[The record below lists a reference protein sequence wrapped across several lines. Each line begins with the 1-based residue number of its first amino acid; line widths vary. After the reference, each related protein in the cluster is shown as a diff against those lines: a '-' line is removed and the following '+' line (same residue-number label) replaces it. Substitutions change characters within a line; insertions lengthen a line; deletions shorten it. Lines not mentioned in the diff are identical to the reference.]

1 MSEVLRTVIAGNEL
15 KEGSV
20 MVSVTPVGVTTN
32 HRIDPKI
39 NFTDGITQQSG
50 ILQDRFDDTGV
61 YGGGD
66 ATSP

>member
-20 MVSVTPVGVTTN
+20 MVSVSSVGVTTN

-39 NFTDGITQQSG
+39 NYTDGILQQSG

>member
-1 MSEVLRTVIAGNEL
+1 MADVLQRVITANNF

-20 MVSVTPVGVTTN
+20 IVSVSPVGVTTN

-39 NFTDGITQQSG
+39 NYTDGILQQSG

>member
-1 MSEVLRTVIAGNEL
+1 MADVLRPVIGANNF

-20 MVSVTPVGVTTN
+20 IVSVTPVGNTTN

-39 NFTDGITQQSG
+39 NYIDGILLSSG
-50 ILQDRFDDTGV
+50 VLQDRFDDTGV

>member
-20 MVSVTPVGVTTN
+20 MVSVSPVGVTTN

-39 NFTDGITQQSG
+39 NYTDGILQQSG

>member
-1 MSEVLRTVIAGNEL
+1 MADVLQRVITANNF

-20 MVSVTPVGVTTN
+20 VVSVDKFGTTTN

-39 NFTDGITQQSG
+39 NYTKGILNQSG
-50 ILQDRFDDTGV
+50 ILSDRFDDTGV

>member
-1 MSEVLRTVIAGNEL
+1 MADVLRPVISGNEI

-20 MVSVTPVGVTTN
+20 IVGAN
-32 HRIDPKI
+32 KFGDASGIPPAI

-50 ILQDRFDDTGV
+50 ILQNRFDDTGV
-61 YGGGD
+61 YGGTT

>member
-1 MSEVLRTVIAGNEL
+1 MADVLKPIIGSKDF

-20 MVSVTPVGVTTN
+20 IISVDPQGNTTN

-39 NFTDGITQQSG
+39 NFTKGITQQSG

-61 YGGGD
+61 YGGS
-66 ATSP
+66 TKT

>member
-20 MVSVTPVGVTTN
+20 IVSVSPVGVTTN

-39 NFTDGITQQSG
+39 NYTDGILQQSG